1 MSGLVT
7 TGLGFLSR
15 LCCCS
20 GEVKVT
26 VSPSPSR
33 LIPDTLRYSAN
44 NFSSTSVNSQ
54 FNFDKRCWLASVPPF
69 CSGDRAPICVVKPP
83 PSQLQ
88 APPSPS
94 STSSLRVLT
103 RRTPIQRLLLCGLRQ

>member
-26 VSPSPSR
+26 VRPSPAR
-33 LIPDTLRYSAN
+33 LIPDTLRYRAN
-44 NFSSTSVNSQ
+44 NFSSPSANSQ
-54 FNFDKRCWLASVPPF
+54 LNFDSNKRCSLSHPSVPGTEPQ
-69 CSGDRAPICVVKPP
+69 SAW
-83 PSQLQ
+83 
-88 APPSPS
+88 
-94 STSSLRVLT
+94 
-103 RRTPIQRLLLCGLRQ
+103 